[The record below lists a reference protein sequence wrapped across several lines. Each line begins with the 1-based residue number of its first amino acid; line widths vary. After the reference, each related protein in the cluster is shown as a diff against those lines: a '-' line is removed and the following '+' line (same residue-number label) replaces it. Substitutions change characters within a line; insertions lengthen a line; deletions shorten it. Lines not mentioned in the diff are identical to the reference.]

1 MKTAQDPAPSAS
13 DGDVASIIINVR
25 ADGTIQVT
33 PTNLGF
39 AGAMKLMAE
48 ALSMMLA
55 RLRPQNAAAPET
67 GPPEP
72 IMSALNDGG

>member
-1 MKTAQDPAPSAS
+1 MTTAQDSAPSLS
-13 DGDVASIIINVR
+13 DGNIASIIINVR

-48 ALSMMLA
+48 ALSMMLN
-55 RLRPQNAAAPET
+55 RLRVQNAPET

-72 IMSALNDGG
+72 IASALNDGG

>member
-1 MKTAQDPAPSAS
+1 MTAQDSAPSAS
-13 DGDVASIIINVR
+13 DGNIASIVITVR

-48 ALSMMLA
+48 ALSMMLN
-55 RLRPQNAAAPET
+55 RLRVQNAPET

-72 IMSALNDGG
+72 IVSALNDGG

>member
-1 MKTAQDPAPSAS
+1 MTAQDSAPSLS
-13 DGDVASIIINVR
+13 DGNSASIIITVR

-39 AGAMKLMAE
+39 AGAMKLLAE

-67 GPPEP
+67 GPPEL
-72 IMSALNDGG
+72 IASALNDGG

>member
-1 MKTAQDPAPSAS
+1 MTAQDPAPSLS
-13 DGDVASIIINVR
+13 DGNIASIIINVR

-48 ALSMMLA
+48 ALSMMLN
-55 RLRPQNAAAPET
+55 RLRVQNAPET

-72 IMSALNDGG
+72 IASALNDGG